1 MPRTSSRE
9 PDRCRP
15 PRTALANE
23 RVWSARSQS
32 PNSLVTW
39 NWATRVMAAWVTASA
54 SSTGSAPWRRA
65 SVSAS
70 AIAWG
75 SSPRDGFDE
84 GRSAVPLG
92 RLDVGGKDVGEFLER
107 FFQDFHQVDRAA
119 PGVGFLHAAGVGVA
133 AGEGADDRLG
143 EVPAGDVEGF
153 EGLVGEVEH
162 VAAGQ
167 VAVVGGGGEE
177 HVGDGGLVDSGL
189 NGREQAAFG
198 AGGVAHVDEA
208 PEPALEG
215 GRVGGGVG
223 QGADFELGRRSGGVA
238 GYVRQPVEEG
248 ARVLLRRQVG
258 EQVHHAGQDR
268 EAGAPA
274 VALVAG
280 AELEPD
286 AERLARVGAAL
297 DERDGGLSDD
307 QREVLLK
314 AGAQA
319 AAVVS
324 QLVAAVA
331 QVDPDVAV
339 DDCRREC
346 GYVVGPQVESAAGR
360 HVKARVMPVAGED
373 AVVDAAAIEGEA
385 HVGAAVVQ
393 GVNAVAVPDE
403 HQGAAARA
411 HSVAGSGGEIAQTPG
426 VGESIGRH
434 RSILQPCGTQ

>member
-1 MPRTSSRE
+1 MR
-9 PDRCRP
+9 
-15 PRTALANE
+15 
-23 RVWSARSQS
+23 
-32 PNSLVTW
+32 
-39 NWATRVMAAWVTASA
+39 AA
-54 SSTGSAPWRRA
+54 
-65 SVSAS
+65 
-70 AIAWG
+70 
-75 SSPRDGFDE
+75 
-84 GRSAVPLG
+84 SAVPLG
-92 RLDVGGKDVGEFLER
+92 RLDVGRKDVGEFLER
-107 FFQDFHQVDRAA
+107 FFQDFHEVDRPA

-133 AGEGADDRLG
+133 AGEGADHGLG
-143 EVPAGDVEGF
+143 QVPAGDVQGF
-153 EGLVGEVEH
+153 ECLVGEVEH

-167 VAVVGGGGEE
+167 VAVVGGRSEE
-177 HVGDGGLVDSGL
+177 HVGNGGLVDSGL

-297 DERDGGLSDD
+297 DERDGGLGDHK
-307 QREVLLK
+307 REVLLE

-319 AAVVS
+319 AAVVG
-324 QLVAAVA
+324 QFVAVVT
-331 QVDPDVAV
+331 QVDPDLAV
-339 DDCRREC
+339 DHFGWEGGDVVRPEVKRAARR
-346 GYVVGPQVESAAGR
+346 QVEAG
-360 HVKARVMPVAGED
+360 VVPVAGED

-393 GVNAVAVPDE
+393 GVNAVAVADE
-403 HQGAAARA
+403 HQSAVARA
-411 HSVAGSGGEIAQTPG
+411 HSVAGPSGEIGQTPG

-434 RSILQPCGTQ
+434 RSILQPCGA